1 MQRILVTGGNGFIGS
16 HLVDQLASLGCQ
28 VTVLDLFPRSYDNI
42 PPGVNYFQGDLQDL
56 RTIQKIME
64 EQQIELVYHTAWAKI
79 QEKGLK
85 DPVDEVQINLIPSIN
100 LLNSC
105 HDAGVKRIIFMSS
118 GGAVYG
124 LRQPLPI
131 KESNPTNPINA
142 YGISKLMVE
151 KYLQMFYHLYG
162 MEYIIVRPSN
172 PYGPRQN
179 PFRHQ
184 GVVTV
189 FIYKALMGE
198 PVTIFGDGEIYS
210 DYFYVDDLTRALV
223 ASKDVEFDP
232 VNAIFNLGGMQPYT
246 LNELVKKI
254 EHVLGLQIQVKYDK
268 ERIFDVPQ
276 IHLDSGLAK
285 SRLNWTPTITI
296 EEGMLQTVDWLHS
309 LAKMSQEISLDD

>member
-1 MQRILVTGGNGFIGS
+1 MQHILVTGGNGFIGS
-16 HLVDQLASLGCQ
+16 YLVDKLASLECQ
-28 VTVLDLFPRSYDNI
+28 VTVLDLFPRPYDDV
-42 PPGVNYFQGDLQDL
+42 PQGVDYFQGDLQDL
-56 RTIQKIME
+56 RTIQKIIE
-64 EQQIELVYHTAWAKI
+64 DQQIEVVYHIAWAKI

-85 DPVDEVQINLIPSIN
+85 DPVNEVQINLIPSIN
-100 LLNSC
+100 LLNC
-105 HDAGVKRIIFMSS
+105 CREAGVKRVIFMSS

-124 LRQPLPI
+124 LRQKLPI

-162 MEYIIVRPSN
+162 LEYVILRPSN

-210 DYFYVDDLTRALV
+210 DYFHIADLTRGLV

-232 VNAIFNLGGMQPYT
+232 LNTIFNLGGIKPYT

-254 EHVLGLQIQVKYDK
+254 ELVLGLKIEVVYDK
-268 ERIFDVPQ
+268 MRIFDVPQ
-276 IHLDSGLAK
+276 IHLDSSLAK
-285 SRLNWTPTITI
+285 SRLNWEPTIPL
-296 EEGMLQTVDWLHS
+296 EEGIQHTAKWLRG
-309 LAKMSQEISLDD
+309 LDTQS